1 MICFERIKEWQERFY
16 TLHKVQIHEQL
27 ETINASFTER
37 DNKEMIYILGEL
49 LYHMKVTGVNEI

>member
-1 MICFERIKEWQERFY
+1 MISFERIKQWQERFY

-27 ETINASFTER
+27 ETINAAFTER

-49 LYHMKVTGVNEI
+49 LYHMTVTGVNEI